1 MPGAVPTG
9 TRPTD
14 GRVGAVSEIVRMTIL
29 TRISLLLLVL
39 LIAGCQSATLKTAGR
54 DLNAHPA
61 MWLAE
66 DDDSKVYLFGS
77 IHVLPEGVRWYT
89 PLIASAFENAEEL
102 VIESRADDSAGDT
115 AISEYI
121 ETRALLPHG
130 QTLEELLSPAD
141 YARLQE
147 LVGVLGLEEYQVS
160 RMQPWLL
167 RIVLTNEI
175 FERSGMQRT
184 LGVDNLFEESALRN
198 AMKVSS
204 LETPQEAMMTLAE
217 YPLEVQVRQLSESL
231 NSTAGESEND
241 DFNGLLVSWAMGDI
255 DRNARLIAAS
265 MSPLTYRN
273 VVVNRNRKWLPRL
286 ERYLL
291 KPQQTMVVVGN
302 AHLVGK
308 GNLIDMLRKRGH
320 QVIRVQ

>member
-1 MPGAVPTG
+1 
-9 TRPTD
+9 
-14 GRVGAVSEIVRMTIL
+14 MTSFI
-29 TRISLLLLVL
+29 RIFGLLLVL
-39 LIAGCQSATLKTAGR
+39 LIAGCQSATLKTAGS
-54 DLNAHPA
+54 DVNAYPA

-89 PLIASAFENAEEL
+89 PAIASAFENAEEL
-102 VIESRADDSAGDT
+102 VIESKADDSSGET
-115 AISEYI
+115 AISDYI
-121 ETRALLPHG
+121 DERALLPEG
-130 QTLEELLSPAD
+130 QTLDELLSPAD

-147 LVGVLGLEEYQVS
+147 LITVLELDEYQVS

-184 LGVDNLFEESALRN
+184 LGVDNLFEQTALSNDMRISA
-198 AMKVSS
+198 
-204 LETPQEAMMTLAE
+204 LETPREAMMTLAE

-231 NSTAGESEND
+231 GKTAGDSEND
-241 DFNGLLVSWAMGDI
+241 DFSGLLVSWATGDI

-273 VVVNRNRKWLPRL
+273 VVVDRNRKWLPRL
-286 ERYLL
+286 EGYLS

-308 GNLIDMLRKRGH
+308 GNLIDMLKQRGH
-320 QVIRVQ
+320 TVSRIQ

>member
-1 MPGAVPTG
+1 MTG
-9 TRPTD
+9 F
-14 GRVGAVSEIVRMTIL
+14 I
-29 TRISLLLLVL
+29 RISVLLLAL
-39 LIAGCQSATLKTAGR
+39 LMAGCQSATLQTAGR
-54 DLNAHPA
+54 DINAYPA

-89 PLIASAFENAEEL
+89 PAIARAFENAEEL
-102 VIESRADDSAGDT
+102 VIESKADDSTGNMEMSD
-115 AISEYI
+115 YI
-121 ETRALLPHG
+121 EARALLPKG
-130 QTLEELLSPAD
+130 QTLDELLSPAD

-147 LVGVLGLEEYQVS
+147 LVTILELDEYRIS

-175 FERSGMQRT
+175 FEHSGMQST
-184 LGVDNLFEESALRN
+184 LGVDNLFEQTALRN
-198 AMKVSS
+198 EMKISA
-204 LETPQEAMMTLAE
+204 LETPREAMMTLAE

-231 NSTAGESEND
+231 NKTAGESENG
-241 DFNGLLVSWAMGDI
+241 DFSGLLVSWAMGDI

-273 VVVNRNRKWLPRL
+273 VVVDRNRKWLPRL
-286 ERYLL
+286 EGYLS

-308 GNLIDMLRKRGH
+308 GNLIDMLKHRGH
-320 QVIRVQ
+320 TVSRIQ

>member
-1 MPGAVPTG
+1 MTG
-9 TRPTD
+9 F
-14 GRVGAVSEIVRMTIL
+14 I
-29 TRISLLLLVL
+29 RISVLLLAL
-39 LIAGCQSATLKTAGR
+39 LIAGCQSATLQTAGR
-54 DLNAHPA
+54 DINAYPA

-89 PLIASAFENAEEL
+89 PAIARAFENAEEL
-102 VIESRADDSAGDT
+102 VIESKADDSTGNMEMSD
-115 AISEYI
+115 YI
-121 ETRALLPHG
+121 EARALLPKG
-130 QTLEELLSPAD
+130 QTLDELLSPAD

-147 LVGVLGLEEYQVS
+147 LVTILELDEYRIS

-175 FERSGMQRT
+175 FEHSGMQST
-184 LGVDNLFEESALRN
+184 LGVDNLFEQTALRN
-198 AMKVSS
+198 EMKISA
-204 LETPQEAMMTLAE
+204 LETPREAMMTLAE

-231 NSTAGESEND
+231 NKTAGESENG
-241 DFNGLLVSWAMGDI
+241 DFSGLLVSWAMGDI

-273 VVVNRNRKWLPRL
+273 VVVDRNRKWLPRL
-286 ERYLL
+286 EGYLS

-308 GNLIDMLRKRGH
+308 GNLIDMLKHRGH
-320 QVIRVQ
+320 TVSRIQ

>member
-1 MPGAVPTG
+1 MRAVNRAMKMAGFIRVTG
-9 TRPTD
+9 
-14 GRVGAVSEIVRMTIL
+14 
-29 TRISLLLLVL
+29 LLLVL
-39 LIAGCQSATLKTAGR
+39 LIAGCQSATLKTAGH
-54 DLNAHPA
+54 DVNAYPA

-89 PLIASAFENAEEL
+89 PAIAKAFENAEEL
-102 VIESRADDSAGDT
+102 VIESKADDASDDKE
-115 AISEYI
+115 ISDYI
-121 ETRALLPHG
+121 ETKALLPEG
-130 QTLEELLSPAD
+130 QTLDELLSPAD

-147 LVGVLGLEEYQVS
+147 LVSVLELDEYQIA

-184 LGVDNLFEESALRN
+184 LGVDNLFEQTALRKE
-198 AMKVSS
+198 MKVSA
-204 LETPQEAMMTLAE
+204 LETPREAMMTLAE

-231 NSTAGESEND
+231 NKTAGNSKDD
-241 DFNGLLVSWAMGDI
+241 DFSGLLVSWAMGDI
-255 DRNARLIAAS
+255 DRNARLIAAG

-273 VVVNRNRKWLPRL
+273 VVVDRNRKWLPRL
-286 ERYLL
+286 EGYLS

-308 GNLIDMLRKRGH
+308 GNLIDMLKHRGH
-320 QVIRVQ
+320 TVSRIQ

>member
-1 MPGAVPTG
+1 MAGF
-9 TRPTD
+9 
-14 GRVGAVSEIVRMTIL
+14 I
-29 TRISLLLLVL
+29 RISVLLLVL
-39 LIAGCQSATLKTAGR
+39 LLAGCQSATLQTAGR
-54 DLNAHPA
+54 DVNAHPA

-89 PLIASAFENAEEL
+89 PAIARAFENAEEL
-102 VIESRADDSAGDT
+102 VIESKADDSAGDMEM
-115 AISEYI
+115 SDYI
-121 ETRALLPHG
+121 DARALLPEG
-130 QTLEELLSPAD
+130 QTLDELLSPAD

-147 LVGVLGLEEYQVS
+147 LVTILELDEYRIS

-175 FERSGMQRT
+175 FEHSGMQRT
-184 LGVDNLFEESALRN
+184 LGVDNLFEQSALRN
-198 AMKVSS
+198 EMKISA
-204 LETPQEAMMTLAE
+204 LETPREAMMTLAE

-231 NSTAGESEND
+231 NKTAGESENG
-241 DFNGLLVSWAMGDI
+241 DFSGLLLSWAMGDI

-265 MSPLTYRN
+265 MSPLTYHN
-273 VVVNRNRKWLPRL
+273 VVVDRNRKWLPRL
-286 ERYLL
+286 EGYLA

-308 GNLIDMLRKRGH
+308 GNLIDMLKHRGH
-320 QVIRVQ
+320 TVSRIQ

>member
-1 MPGAVPTG
+1 MAGFIRVTG
-9 TRPTD
+9 
-14 GRVGAVSEIVRMTIL
+14 
-29 TRISLLLLVL
+29 LLLVL
-39 LIAGCQSATLKTAGR
+39 LIAGCQSATLKTAGH
-54 DLNAHPA
+54 DVNAYPA

-66 DDDSKVYLFGS
+66 DQDSKVYLFGS

-89 PLIASAFENAEEL
+89 PAIAKAFENAEEL
-102 VIESRADDSAGDT
+102 VIESKADDASDDKE
-115 AISEYI
+115 ISDYI
-121 ETRALLPHG
+121 ETKALLPEG
-130 QTLEELLSPAD
+130 QTLDELLSPAD

-147 LVGVLGLEEYQVS
+147 LVSVLELDEYQIA

-184 LGVDNLFEESALRN
+184 LGVDNLFEQTALRKE
-198 AMKVSS
+198 MKVSA
-204 LETPQEAMMTLAE
+204 LETPREAMMTLAE

-231 NSTAGESEND
+231 NKTAGNSKDD
-241 DFNGLLVSWAMGDI
+241 DFSGLLVSWAMGDI
-255 DRNARLIAAS
+255 DRNARLIAAG

-273 VVVNRNRKWLPRL
+273 VVVDRNRKWLPRL
-286 ERYLL
+286 EGYLS

-308 GNLIDMLRKRGH
+308 GNLIDMLKHRGH
-320 QVIRVQ
+320 TVSRIQ